1 MSVPENTNKQSQN
14 NTALESK
21 NDKEDPIN
29 YYDVI
34 IDIDSFRHLLKE
46 EGNNDW
52 GWNVQINKNFNY
64 EEKVKEEYVSIGVV
78 GNGNRGKSFLL
89 SKISNFSF
97 PIGYSVK
104 TKGISV
110 KYPLEKMEGKNI
122 VILDSA
128 GFETPVLE
136 TSDFKLGT
144 TTDSK
149 KAIKTMNEIAR
160 DRQIVEYFTQNFIL
174 TYSNVIIAVVGQLTF
189 SEQQLLVKIK
199 EDNKKKKIFVVH
211 NLFNFETI
219 KQVDDYIE
227 NTLLK
232 SLTFKL
238 EPTTYVNFKNKSEE
252 ELKKENQIYYHEEVG
267 DKSIEHLILSR
278 EETEAGNYYNNS
290 TLLYLQNNI
299 TSETKIKKRPIIE
312 NVKKNLAMTSVF
324 ALEYPIKKENI
335 KYENSKIFVE
345 NAEKPII
352 LKQISTD
359 SIGTSSFYGQA
370 FLPSFNFFIVDNYK
384 EVPELEKL
392 TFNVDEDCE
401 VKEYKDLEGMKIYII
416 QIELPGIINSISHPS
431 FVLSGDG
438 KMQMT
443 FSGVR
448 LINNEEISE
457 DEKKKDTYN
466 NTIKSGNFS
475 LFFELANGLWTIG
488 QIYLCHTHIDGI
500 ITFYYCASGQE
511 EETEELEF

>member
-1 MSVPENTNKQSQN
+1 MQAQN
-14 NTALESK
+14 NNNLEPK
-21 NDKEDPIN
+21 NDKDNPIN
-29 YYDVI
+29 YYEVI
-34 IDIDSFRHLLKE
+34 IDVDSFRHLLKE

-52 GWNVQINKNFNY
+52 GWNVQIKDNFNY
-64 EEKVKEEYVSIGVV
+64 EEKIKDDYVSIGVV

-110 KYPLEKMEGKNI
+110 KYPLEKMGNQNI

-136 TSDFKLGT
+136 TSDFKLGNT
-144 TTDSK
+144 KDEK
-149 KAIKTMNEIAR
+149 KALTTINEIAR
-160 DRQIVEYFTQNFIL
+160 DRQIVEYFTQKFIL

-211 NLFNFETI
+211 NLFNFETK

-238 EPTTYVNFKNKSEE
+238 SSAKYVNFENKSEK
-252 ELKKENQIYYHEEVG
+252 ELKQENQIYYHE
-267 DKSIEHLILSR
+267 DINQTKSIEHLILSK
-278 EETEAGNYYNNS
+278 EGTEAGNYYNNS
-290 TLLYLQNNI
+290 TLLFLRNNI
-299 TSETKIKKRPIIE
+299 VSETKVRKIPIIE
-312 NVKKNLAMTSVF
+312 NVKKNLANTSVF

-345 NAEKPII
+345 NAGKPII

-359 SIGTSSFYGQA
+359 SLGTSSFYGQA

-392 TFNVDEDCE
+392 TFNVDEDCP
-401 VKEYKDLEGMKIYII
+401 VKEYKNLEGMKIYII
-416 QIELPGIINSISHPS
+416 QIELPGIINSISRPS
-431 FVLSGDG
+431 FVLSVDG

-475 LFFELANGLWTIG
+475 LFFELPNGLRTIG
-488 QIYLCHTHIDGI
+488 LIYLCHTHIHIDGI
-500 ITFYYCASGQE
+500 ITFYYCASGKE
-511 EETEELEF
+511 DETEELDF

>member
-1 MSVPENTNKQSQN
+1 MSAPENTNKQSQN

-52 GWNVQINKNFNY
+52 GWNVEINKNFNY

-110 KYPLEKMEGKNI
+110 KYPLEKMGGKNI

-227 NTLLK
+227 DTLLK

-238 EPTTYVNFKNKSEE
+238 QPTTYVNFKNKLEE

-267 DKSIEHLILSR
+267 DKSIEHLILSK
-278 EETEAGNYYNNS
+278 EGTEAGNYYNNS

-312 NVKKNLAMTSVF
+312 NVKRHLASASNFVF
-324 ALEYPIKKENI
+324 EYPIQKENVN
-335 KYENSKIFVE
+335 YEQNKIFIE
-345 NAEKPII
+345 NNEKPII
-352 LKQISTD
+352 LKKISTD
-359 SIGTSSFYGQA
+359 SIGTPSFFGQA
-370 FLPSFNFFIVDNYK
+370 FLPQFNVMAITN
-384 EVPELEKL
+384 ENEEIPELKSMKYDKNSEIKEYNEL
-392 TFNVDEDCE
+392 VGKKIYKIEIELSGE
-401 VKEYKDLEGMKIYII
+401 VKY
-416 QIELPGIINSISHPS
+416 NSHPK
-431 FVLSGDG
+431 FILSDNG
-438 KMQMT
+438 KMQMN
-443 FSGVR
+443 FVGER
-448 LINNEEISE
+448 QINSEDILE

-466 NTIKSGNFS
+466 TTIKQGNFS
-475 LFFELANGLWTIG
+475 MFLELSNELITINNRYLG
-488 QIYLCHTHIDGI
+488 QTSVDGI
-500 ITFYYCASGQE
+500 ISFYFYEIQQE
-511 EETEELEF
+511 GEQNISF

>member
-1 MSVPENTNKQSQN
+1 MQAQN
-14 NTALESK
+14 NNNLEPK
-21 NDKEDPIN
+21 NDKDNPIN
-29 YYDVI
+29 YYEVI
-34 IDIDSFRHLLKE
+34 IDVDSFRHLLKE

-52 GWNVQINKNFNY
+52 GWNVQIKDNFNY
-64 EEKVKEEYVSIGVV
+64 EEKIKNDYVSIGVV

-110 KYPLEKMEGKNI
+110 KYPLEKMGNQNI

-136 TSDFKLGT
+136 TSDFKLGNT
-144 TTDSK
+144 KDEK
-149 KAIKTMNEIAR
+149 KALTTINEIAR
-160 DRQIVEYFTQNFIL
+160 DRQIVEYFTQKFIL

-189 SEQQLLVKIK
+189 SEQQLFVKIK

-312 NVKKNLAMTSVF
+312 NVKRHLASASNFVF
-324 ALEYPIKKENI
+324 EYPIQKENVN
-335 KYENSKIFVE
+335 YEQNKIF
-345 NAEKPII
+345 
-352 LKQISTD
+352 
-359 SIGTSSFYGQA
+359 
-370 FLPSFNFFIVDNYK
+370 
-384 EVPELEKL
+384 
-392 TFNVDEDCE
+392 
-401 VKEYKDLEGMKIYII
+401 
-416 QIELPGIINSISHPS
+416 IE
-431 FVLSGDG
+431 
-438 KMQMT
+438 
-443 FSGVR
+443 
-448 LINNEEISE
+448 NNESQ
-457 DEKKKDTYN
+457 
-466 NTIKSGNFS
+466 SF
-475 LFFELANGLWTIG
+475 
-488 QIYLCHTHIDGI
+488 
-500 ITFYYCASGQE
+500 
-511 EETEELEF
+511 